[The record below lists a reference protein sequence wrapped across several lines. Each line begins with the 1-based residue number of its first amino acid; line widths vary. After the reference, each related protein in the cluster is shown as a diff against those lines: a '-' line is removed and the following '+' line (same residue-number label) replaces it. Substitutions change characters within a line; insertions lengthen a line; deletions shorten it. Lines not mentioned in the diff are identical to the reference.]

1 VIPIPISNAT
11 PLIYLAKI
19 GILKYLR
26 QLYKNIQIPPEVK
39 VEVVDRG
46 IEEGYSDAFV
56 IEQALKEGWIIVEG
70 LSDENLERARI
81 YADTMKIDL
90 GESQAIFLAL
100 QKGEKEILIDQT
112 EVREAAKS
120 LGLIPHGT
128 IYVLIRCCQRGFLTK
143 EQVIDLLDLLIEKNF
158 HISVG
163 VYRKALT
170 MIEKI
175 S

>member
-1 VIPIPISNAT
+1 MPVSNAT
-11 PLIYLAKI
+11 PLTYLAKI
-19 GILKYLR
+19 GVLKYLR
-26 QLYKNIQIPPEVK
+26 QLYESIQIPPEVR
-39 VEVVDRG
+39 VETVDRG
-46 IEEGYSDAFV
+46 IKEGCSDAFI
-56 IEQALKEGWIIVEG
+56 IEQALKEGWMITEN

-90 GESQAIFLAL
+90 GEAQAIFLAL

-143 EQVIDLLDLLIEKNF
+143 KQATDLLDLLIEKNF

-170 MIEKI
+170 MLERT